1 MSLKV
6 SNVALSKQI
15 DVKSEVGVH
24 LEVDGESQ
32 MNTSGILSLTQHDN
46 NILTKLTRIE
56 ETSKTTGAD
65 KKALGQV
72 LSGQDFSRS

>member
-6 SNVALSKQI
+6 SNAVLSKQI

-24 LEVDGESQ
+24 LEVDGGSQ
-32 MNTSGILSLTQHDN
+32 MNISGILYLTQHDN
-46 NILTKLTRIE
+46 SILTKLTLIE
-56 ETSKTTGAD
+56 ETSKTAGAD
-65 KKALGQV
+65 KRALGQV